1 MLNVKISLEYV
12 DMSNPSNRS
21 NSILDI
27 YQRDEDENVLQDM
40 LLLGKTGSG
49 KSTSLKELTL
59 ELIEIELKKVKDIE
73 SVKFP
78 IFLPLHEWSPKRNL
92 SKYG

>member
-1 MLNVKISLEYV
+1 
-12 DMSNPSNRS
+12 MSNPLDKAS
-21 NSILDI
+21 SIVDI
-27 YQRDEDENVLQDM
+27 YQKDEDM

-59 ELIEIELKKVKDIE
+59 KLIESELKKGENVE
-73 SVKFP
+73 NANFP
-78 IFLPLHEWSPKRNL
+78 IFYHYMNGPQKRNH